1 MCLKTYLRMSQTLD
15 LFMQTYISNITIWRV
30 VFMTGDVL
38 KTWFI
43 ISFFLDAFLIL
54 RKFLSLMGIC
64 FEEKVYYLIVKAES
78 IHLIDENSL
87 LS

>member
-15 LFMQTYISNITIWRV
+15 LFLQTYISNITIWRV
-30 VFMTGDVL
+30 VFMTGDAL

>member
-1 MCLKTYLRMSQTLD
+1 MCLKTYLSMSQILD

-30 VFMTGDVL
+30 MFMTGDAL

-64 FEEKVYYLIVKAES
+64 FEEKVYYMIVKVES